1 MTVNEHVNAI
11 YSSVTTMSEKEL
23 KDLEQSLTTV
33 LSDVRSHLNM
43 KIHSRLHPTAPA
55 ESEK

>member
-1 MTVNEHVNAI
+1 MLE
-11 YSSVTTMSEKEL
+11 EL

-43 KIHSRLHPTAPA
+43 KIHSRLHHTAPA